1 MLKIKGKN
9 KVIKNIFK
17 LIRFIFNKLNII
29 WGGRL
34 WGYIK

>member
-9 KVIKNIFK
+9 KVIKNILK

-29 WGGRL
+29 WGEYYGD
-34 WGYIK
+34 I